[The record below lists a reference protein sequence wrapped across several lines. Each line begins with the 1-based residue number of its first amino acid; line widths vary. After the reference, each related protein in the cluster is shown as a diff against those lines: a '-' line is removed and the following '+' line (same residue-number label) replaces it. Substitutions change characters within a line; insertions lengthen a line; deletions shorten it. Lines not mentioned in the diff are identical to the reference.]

1 MKINYPN
8 GKSYTPSTNTGASNS
23 SKTVS
28 YSKRGMRLEDDLN
41 ETNRYYLTHNIAVVH
56 KKPTPIRIVNVRYPS
71 RAQAVIT
78 EAYFSQAST
87 TDYNGVYLGKHLDF
101 EAKETTNT
109 SSFPLKN
116 FHEHQVKHML
126 QVQQQGGIAF
136 VIIRFT
142 SVNINYLLDISQ
154 LAFYWQRE
162 LNNGRKSIS
171 LSELETTGHVVN
183 SGYHPRL
190 DYIATVKTV
199 YNL

>member
-1 MKINYPN
+1 MNINYPN
-8 GKSYTPSTNTGASNS
+8 GKSYTPSNNTHV
-23 SKTVS
+23 SKS
-28 YSKRGMRLEDDLN
+28 DSHSKRGMCLEDDLN
-41 ETNRYYLTHNIAVVH
+41 ETNRYYLTHDIAVVH
-56 KKPTPIRIVNVRYPS
+56 KKPTPIRIVNVHYPS

-78 EAYFSQAST
+78 KAYFSQAST

-101 EAKETTNT
+101 EAKETTST

-116 FHEHQVKHML
+116 FHDHQMKHML
-126 QVQQQGGIAF
+126 QVHQQGGIAF

-142 SVNINYLLDISQ
+142 SLNANYLLDISK
-154 LAFYWQRE
+154 LDYYWQRM

-171 LSELETTGHVVN
+171 LSELETTGHAIN

-190 DYIATVKTV
+190 DYLTIVKTV